1 MTPGHLLE
9 LKQRRQLEAFTA
21 GEFPEP
27 ERRHAQIL
35 ILYDDGL
42 PTREIA
48 ATVGLSKGRVRY
60 WRRQCQLHGLTI
72 FRSIPK
78 EKPFENLSSAVPQSD
93 REMGLPGQSPESSSS
108 ISFPHPDVFKSH
120 LLGGDGHPEYVR
132 ELALSLFDR
141 TQGIHHLGDSRRR
154 VLKEAALLLE
164 FEPPVKGKRSIQT
177 IRNWIRTQTLEEFS
191 PEEQTALAAV
201 ITFQAGK
208 IRQQTISRLELSPAW
223 QQDVLALTALLR
235 IASGLDHSRRGQT
248 RIRQVEPGPGGL
260 WLVVEGS
267 KAVRDAEAAGM
278 DTSDLVAT
286 KEVTSDVA
294 VAQHNAQLWEKIG
307 FPHIRVFD
315 VSAAE
320 RERSKYPALPEPFQS
335 PGVLPGDSMAEAG
348 RKVML
353 YHFAEMLSHEEATM
367 LGENIEALHDMR
379 VATRRMRAA
388 FEVFS
393 EAFEPAILKPHL
405 KGLRMTGR
413 ALGQVRDLDVFM
425 EKAQHYLDAQ
435 PEADRSGLDPLLLAW
450 GEQRENARAEMLA
463 HLGGDIYRIFKQ
475 EFNLF
480 LQTPGAGA
488 RPISQDQPVPTL
500 VRDVAPALIYTRLA
514 SVRAFDKILQT
525 ARIEQLHALRIEFK
539 KLRYTVEFFREVLG
553 EQAKAVIDDLKKLQ
567 DHLGDL
573 NDAEVAT
580 GILREFLDNWDA
592 RQSERL
598 LDERQNPEAIF
609 AYLTAR
615 HAERYRLIVTF
626 GELWAYFNREE
637 FRRNL
642 AMAVSVL

>member
-1 MTPGHLLE
+1 MTPEHLLE
-9 LKQRRQLEAFTA
+9 SKQRQQLEAFIA
-21 GEFPEP
+21 GDFPEP
-27 ERRHAQIL
+27 ERRRAQIL
-35 ILYDDGL
+35 ILYDDGQL
-42 PTREIA
+42 TREIA
-48 ATVGLSKGRVRY
+48 PTVGLSKGRVRY
-60 WRRQCQLHGLTI
+60 WRRRYQLDGLTT
-72 FRSIPK
+72 FRSLPK
-78 EKPFENLSSAVPQSD
+78 EKTFDNISSGVTQSG
-93 REMGLPGQSPESSSS
+93 RETGSPGQSPESPPSE
-108 ISFPHPDVFKSH
+108 SFSQSEIFKPH
-120 LLGGDGHPEYVR
+120 LLGGNGHPEYVR
-132 ELALSLFDR
+132 DLALSLFDQM
-141 TQGIHHLGDSRRR
+141 QGFHHLGDSRRR
-154 VLKEAALLLE
+154 VLKEAALLHD

-177 IRNWIRTQTLEEFS
+177 IRNWIRTQSLEEFS

-208 IRQQTISRLELSPAW
+208 IRQQTISRLDLSPAW
-223 QQDVLALTALLR
+223 QQDVLALAALLR
-235 IASGLDHSRRGQT
+235 IASGLDHSRTQQT

-260 WLVVEGS
+260 WVVVEGA
-267 KAVRDAEAAGM
+267 KAIHDAEAAGM
-278 DTSDLVAT
+278 DTSDLVAAKT
-286 KEVTSDVA
+286 VGSDVA
-294 VAQHNAQLWEKIG
+294 VAQHSAQLWEKIG
-307 FPHIRVFD
+307 FPHIRVFE
-315 VSAAE
+315 VSTAE
-320 RERSKYPALPEPFQS
+320 KERSKYPALPAPFQS

-353 YHFAEMLSHEEATM
+353 YHFAEMLRHEDATM
-367 LGENIEALHDMR
+367 LGEDIEALHDMR

-425 EKAQHYLDAQ
+425 EKAQNYLDAL
-435 PEADRSGLDPLLLAW
+435 PEADRSGLNPLLLAW

-463 HLGGDIYRIFKQ
+463 HLGGENYRIFKQ

-488 RPISQDQPVPTL
+488 RPISQDQPVPTI

-580 GILREFLDNWDA
+580 LILREFLDNWDA
-592 RQSERL
+592 RQAERL

-626 GELWAYFNREE
+626 GELWVFFNRDE

-642 AMAVSVL
+642 ALAVSVL

>member
-1 MTPGHLLE
+1 MTPEHLLE
-9 LKQRRQLEAFTA
+9 LKQRRQLEAFIA
-21 GEFPEP
+21 GDFPEP
-27 ERRHAQIL
+27 ERRHAHIL
-35 ILYDDGL
+35 VLYDDGL
-42 PTREIA
+42 PTREVA

-60 WRRQCQLHGLTI
+60 WRRQYQLHSLTI
-72 FRSIPK
+72 FHSIPK
-78 EKPFENLSSAVPQSD
+78 EKPFEIGSTGDTQSGY
-93 REMGLPGQSPESSSS
+93 EMGLPGQSQES
-108 ISFPHPDVFKSH
+108 PPPDAFSQSEIFKPF
-120 LLGGDGHPEYVR
+120 LLSGNGHPEYVR
-132 ELALSLFDR
+132 DLALSLFDQ

-154 VLKEAALLLE
+154 VLKEAGLLLE

-177 IRNWIRTQTLEEFS
+177 IRNWFRTQTQEEFS

-208 IRQQTISRLELSPAW
+208 IRQQTISSLDLSPAW
-223 QQDVLALTALLR
+223 QQDVLALAALLR
-235 IASGLDHSRRGQT
+235 IALGLDHSRRQQT

-260 WLVVEGS
+260 WVVVEG
-267 KAVRDAEAAGM
+267 ANEINDAEAAGM
-278 DTSDLVAT
+278 DTSDLVAS
-286 KEVTSDVA
+286 KAVRSDVA

-320 RERSKYPALPEPFQS
+320 KERSKYPALPAPFQS

-463 HLGGDIYRIFKQ
+463 HLGGDNYRIFKQ

-488 RPISQDQPVPTL
+488 HPIPQDQPVPTI

-514 SVRAFDKILQT
+514 AVRAFDKILQT

-580 GILREFLDNWDA
+580 LILREFLDNWDA
-592 RQSERL
+592 RQAERL

>member
-1 MTPGHLLE
+1 
-9 LKQRRQLEAFTA
+9 
-21 GEFPEP
+21 
-27 ERRHAQIL
+27 
-35 ILYDDGL
+35 
-42 PTREIA
+42 
-48 ATVGLSKGRVRY
+48 
-60 WRRQCQLHGLTI
+60 
-72 FRSIPK
+72 
-78 EKPFENLSSAVPQSD
+78 
-93 REMGLPGQSPESSSS
+93 
-108 ISFPHPDVFKSH
+108 
-120 LLGGDGHPEYVR
+120 
-132 ELALSLFDR
+132 
-141 TQGIHHLGDSRRR
+141 
-154 VLKEAALLLE
+154 
-164 FEPPVKGKRSIQT
+164 
-177 IRNWIRTQTLEEFS
+177 
-191 PEEQTALAAV
+191 
-201 ITFQAGK
+201 
-208 IRQQTISRLELSPAW
+208 
-223 QQDVLALTALLR
+223 
-235 IASGLDHSRRGQT
+235 
-248 RIRQVEPGPGGL
+248 
-260 WLVVEGS
+260 
-267 KAVRDAEAAGM
+267 
-278 DTSDLVAT
+278 
-286 KEVTSDVA
+286 
-294 VAQHNAQLWEKIG
+294 
-307 FPHIRVFD
+307 
-315 VSAAE
+315 
-320 RERSKYPALPEPFQS
+320 
-335 PGVLPGDSMAEAG
+335 MAEAG

-353 YHFAEMLSHEEATM
+353 YHFAEMLRHEEATM
-367 LGENIEALHDMR
+367 LGEDIEALHDMR

-405 KGLRMTGR
+405 KGLRVTGR

-450 GEQRENARAEMLA
+450 GEQRENARTEMLT
-463 HLGGDIYRIFKQ
+463 HLGGENYRIFKQ

-480 LQTPGAGA
+480 LQTPGVGA
-488 RPISQDQPVPTL
+488 RPISQDQPVPTI

-553 EQAKAVIDDLKKLQ
+553 EQSKAVIDDLKKLQ

-580 GILREFLDNWDA
+580 LILREFLDNWDA

-626 GELWAYFNREE
+626 GELWVYFNRDE

-642 AMAVSVL
+642 ALAVSVL

>member
-1 MTPGHLLE
+1 MIPEHLLE
-9 LKQRRQLEAFTA
+9 LKQRDQLEAFIA
-21 GEFPEP
+21 GDYPET

-35 ILYDDGL
+35 ICYDDGQ

-48 ATVGLSKGRVRY
+48 TTVGLSKGRVRY
-60 WRRQCQLHGLTI
+60 WRRQYQLHGLTF

-78 EKPFENLSSAVPQSD
+78 EETFDIVSSGVTQSG
-93 REMGLPGQSPESSSS
+93 REVGLPGQSPESPPSD
-108 ISFPHPDVFKSH
+108 SFPQSEIFKPH

-132 ELALSLFDR
+132 DLALSLFDQ

-154 VLKEAALLLE
+154 VLKEAALLLD

-177 IRNWIRTQTLEEFS
+177 IRNWIRTQSLEEFS

-208 IRQQTISRLELSPAW
+208 IRQQTISRLDLSPAW

-235 IASGLDHSRRGQT
+235 IASGLDHSRGRQT

-260 WLVVEGS
+260 WVVVEG
-267 KAVRDAEAAGM
+267 AMAIHDAEAAGM
-278 DTSDLVAT
+278 DTSDLVAA
-286 KEVTSDVA
+286 KAVGSDVA
-294 VAQHNAQLWEKIG
+294 VAQRSAQLWEKIG
-307 FPHIRVFD
+307 FPHIRVFE
-315 VSAAE
+315 VSTAE
-320 RERSKYPALPEPFQS
+320 KERSKYPALPAPFQS
-335 PGVLPGDSMAEAG
+335 PGVQPGDSMAEAG

-353 YHFAEMLSHEEATM
+353 YHFAEMLRHEEATM
-367 LGENIEALHDMR
+367 LGEDIEALHDMR

-405 KGLRMTGR
+405 KGLRVTGR

-450 GEQRENARAEMLA
+450 GEQRENARTEMLA
-463 HLGGDIYRIFKQ
+463 HLGGENYRIFKQ

-488 RPISQDQPVPTL
+488 RPISQDQPVPTI

-580 GILREFLDNWDA
+580 LILREFLDNWDA
-592 RQSERL
+592 RQAERL

-626 GELWAYFNREE
+626 GELWVFFNRDE

-642 AMAVSVL
+642 ALAVSVL